1 MIIENSNFILEH
13 IASSGQCFRMN
24 KTGDTQYS
32 VIAEGRYLSLNQ
44 LNENEVEL
52 SCTEEE
58 FQEYWSEY
66 FDLSY
71 DYESIVKNL
80 LAGEDEFLKKAA
92 AYGYGLRILKQDIFE
107 ALITFI
113 ISQRK
118 SIPAIKGCVEQICQR
133 FGEKRVDMAS
143 GILYYTFPT
152 PVRLAEASKEE
163 LREAG
168 LGYRDEYVRK
178 TALAVAK
185 GEIVLQ
191 NLKALSYEEVLGE
204 FMKLP
209 GVGIKVANCAALY
222 GLHRIDAFPI
232 DVWIE
237 RILKEVYE
245 NKFDVNTY
253 KGYAGIVQQYM
264 FYYIRSLS

>member
-24 KTGDTQYS
+24 KTGDSRYS
-32 VIAEGRYLSLNQ
+32 VIAGGRYLSLNQ
-44 LNENEVEL
+44 LNGNEVEL

-71 DYESIVKNL
+71 DYEGIVRNL
-80 LAGEDEFLKKAA
+80 LGGEDEFLRKAA

-118 SIPAIKGCVEQICQR
+118 SIPAIKGCVEQLCQR

-143 GILYYTFPT
+143 GNSYYTFPA
-152 PVRLAEASKEE
+152 PLSLAEAAKEE

-178 TALAVAK
+178 TALAVVK
-185 GEIVLQ
+185 GEIDLQ
-191 NLKALSYEEVLGE
+191 NLKTLNYEEAVGE
-204 FMKLP
+204 FMRLP

-232 DVWIE
+232 DVWID

-245 NKFDVNTY
+245 NKFDVNIY